1 MKYLLSTGSS
11 TNKVEYYIIDLF
23 KLYLNIWPGDIPNA
37 SQIGFD
43 FILTDIK
50 KDEIV
55 NTIKY
60 RIEKLID
67 KIKNKFTKSL
77 SIDIESLEM
86 IDQTKVKLVINVNKI
101 QSDDIVINIE
111 EK

>member
-1 MKYLLSTGSS
+1 MKYLLLTGSS